1 MKIYTV
7 SELNIEAREVIL
19 LAFEY
24 PISVKGEITDYRSS
38 RGHQYFKLRDSSK
51 SYTIECVVWK
61 NSINKLNIAD
71 FLDMEVVATAKVD
84 FYAGFGKF
92 QLNIIEISEFGDGFL
107 KQEIEK
113 LKQKLSNEGI
123 FDQNRDLPYLPKN
136 IGIIT
141 AKDSHALKDVCSK
154 INERYPMAD
163 IYVYPSTVQGSSAPL
178 NLIRQLRKANK
189 DRIVDLLLIVRGGGS
204 LQDLMAFNDEKLVR
218 EIAKSSIKTITGIG
232 HKPDITLA
240 DYASDSTQETPT
252 AAAVKAVPDSIVILQ
267 DICHTETSINNNL
280 KQKINILTDKIN
292 NISSILKANAPN
304 NKLKTFYKDL
314 NINVQL
320 LKKTINGIIK
330 KHQTLLVNENSSQ
343 KRLLDTLKNKNNA
356 SLKNIEIYSRVIERN
371 TLNKLNQLQEILR
384 LKLAQINQSNPR
396 NILEKGYA
404 IIRDSRDIIIK
415 STKIA
420 ETRTDLKVEMID
432 GQFEVFRKKKKDLI

>member
-1 MKIYTV
+1 M
-7 SELNIEAREVIL
+7 
-19 LAFEY
+19 
-24 PISVKGEITDYRSS
+24 
-38 RGHQYFKLRDSSK
+38 
-51 SYTIECVVWK
+51 
-61 NSINKLNIAD
+61 
-71 FLDMEVVATAKVD
+71 
-84 FYAGFGKF
+84 
-92 QLNIIEISEFGDGFL
+92 
-107 KQEIEK
+107 
-113 LKQKLSNEGI
+113 
-123 FDQNRDLPYLPKN
+123 
-136 IGIIT
+136 
-141 AKDSHALKDVCSK
+141 
-154 INERYPMAD
+154 
-163 IYVYPSTVQGSSAPL
+163 
-178 NLIRQLRKANK
+178 NL
-189 DRIVDLLLIVRGGGS
+189 
-204 LQDLMAFNDEKLVR
+204 
-218 EIAKSSIKTITGIG
+218 
-232 HKPDITLA
+232 
-240 DYASDSTQETPT
+240 
-252 AAAVKAVPDSIVILQ
+252 
-267 DICHTETSINNNL
+267 
-280 KQKINILTDKIN
+280 QKINILTDKIN

-356 SLKNIEIYSRVIERN
+356 SLKNIETYSRVIERN